1 MNNLVYES
9 GWIKQ
14 MYLKVVEKELRQKF
28 QHEFRFYTHTYTH
41 THGYMDMC
49 ITTYLLNLSQVIPV
63 WEKEREGAFTYIW
76 HVKK

>member
-1 MNNLVYES
+1 
-9 GWIKQ
+9 
-14 MYLKVVEKELRQKF
+14 MYLKVVEKQLRQKF
-28 QHEFRFYTHTYTH
+28 QHEFRIYTHTQTH

-63 WEKEREGAFTYIW
+63 WEKKGEGAFIYIW